1 VRTAVLLLTLIACV
15 HVAAARAANIA
26 VLMPGSAG
34 AVPGDFL
41 VRNEARI
48 KASGIRTIVTTSSS
62 TAAETIASETAQGR
76 KVVLVGMSKGTT
88 DVASALAAGAK
99 PAGVV
104 LVSGI
109 YPTVMATLG
118 GPDKLPPALVVH
130 HLHDICRATLPA
142 FATEFI
148 GWARGK
154 ARLTWVNTTG
164 PPGNNPCNAHGAHG
178 FFNQDGPAISAVIGF
193 IRSR

>member
-1 VRTAVLLLTLIACV
+1 
-15 HVAAARAANIA
+15 
-26 VLMPGSAG
+26 MPGSAG

-48 KASGIRTIVTTSSS
+48 NAAGIRTVVTTSSS
-62 TAAETIASETAQGR
+62 TAAETIASEATQGR

-109 YPTVMATLG
+109 YPTVMATLAT
-118 GPDKLPPALVVH
+118 PDRLP
-130 HLHDICRATLPA
+130 RT
-142 FATEFI
+142 
-148 GWARGK
+148 
-154 ARLTWVNTTG
+154 
-164 PPGNNPCNAHGAHG
+164 
-178 FFNQDGPAISAVIGF
+178 
-193 IRSR
+193 